1 MKAHLNLPS
10 QITRFSVQPAC
21 VGDAAQ
27 EVRVAGRV
35 IARRVM
41 GKLAFVTLRD
51 DSGTIQLYVDKSRLE
66 SGADGFKQLKGLVD
80 VGDFLGASGTMKRT
94 DKGELSVVTKWL
106 QVRLGS
112 LGPNAGC
119 TCSLAGTTL
128 ALEALAAIL
137 CTMPCFLETAFVPGV
152 RQPLRLQQHQHQQ

>member
-1 MKAHLNLPS
+1 MLKY
-10 QITRFSVQPAC
+10 
-21 VGDAAQ
+21 VGDAAE

-66 SGADGFKQLKGLVD
+66 AGADGFKQLKGLVD
-80 VGDFLGASGTMKRT
+80 VGDFIGASGTMKRT

-106 QVRLGS
+106 QVQL
-112 LGPNAGC
+112 P
-119 TCSLAGTTL
+119 CSSGDTGA
-128 ALEALAAIL
+128 
-137 CTMPCFLETAFVPGV
+137 CFYDE
-152 RQPLRLQQHQHQQ
+152 